1 MVGQDLFSPCDDGVH
16 DLVVFGYLAGGVE
29 ISEPSERLV
38 GLVRVV
44 GFVELVELLKRAFSR
59 GAETGMSVEQSVE
72 VRLVGLAEMVGPAQE
87 GEAGSEQVRFERW
100 GTPVGVAALELSSY
114 EGEALGEPAGDVKAV
129 EHMAGTGKVLRDC
142 CLI

>member
-1 MVGQDLFSPCDDGVH
+1 MEVVGSFDGSVGYPSSGGVVGQDLFSPCDDGVH

-29 ISEPSERLV
+29 IGEPSERLV

-72 VRLVGLAEMVGPAQE
+72 VRLVGFG
-87 GEAGSEQVRFERW
+87 
-100 GTPVGVAALELSSY
+100 
-114 EGEALGEPAGDVKAV
+114 
-129 EHMAGTGKVLRDC
+129 
-142 CLI
+142 